1 MDVQIACR
9 CPGQHGQDTVTFYD
23 RLDFRRATVIA
34 KALMFVDAKEGVAR
48 SAEVLAILSEFYIL
62 YGIKSWT
69 LVGSDRKLLDV
80 NAESV
85 RSELLESDHPDIG
98 LLVERA
104 DELYQEQI
112 LLPLVRRVAPSLP
125 PTPTD
130 ELTSPTPLSSQR
142 KAPRPSKRSSTSASR
157 TDGTEMTS
165 QSLGGVSSSSQSSES
180 AA

>member
-1 MDVQIACR
+1 MDVQIECR
-9 CPGQHGQDTVTFYD
+9 CPGHHGQDTITFFD

-34 KALMFVDAKEGVAR
+34 KAIMFVDATDPVAR

-62 YGIKSWT
+62 YGIESWT
-69 LVGSDRKLLDV
+69 LVGPDRKLLDV

-85 RSELLESDHPDIG
+85 RSELLESGHPDVG
-98 LLVERA
+98 LLVDKA

-112 LLPLVRRVAPSLP
+112 LLPLVKRVASSSP

-130 ELTSPTPLSSQR
+130 ELTSPTPLSSQP
-142 KAPRPSKRSSTSASR
+142 KAPKQSKRSSTSASL
-157 TDGTEMTS
+157 TDVTGATS
-165 QSLGGVSSSSQSSES
+165 SSLDGVSSSLQSSES